1 MGKNVYLNLAKHYI
15 KAKTDNQTPN
25 TPNVNLFWALRTA
38 LDNALADGGVE
49 ARVAR
54 YKECA
59 GILRKGMKD
68 MGLKF
73 LIEDDAKM
81 ASTVT
86 SVFLPEGKDLKQ
98 FLADMEAKGICGI
111 QR

>member
-1 MGKNVYLNLAKHYI
+1 MLGSISRLCICMRKIDALETLTPEMGKNVYLNLAKHYI

-59 GILRKGMKD
+59 GSSER
-68 MGLKF
+68 
-73 LIEDDAKM
+73 E
-81 ASTVT
+81 
-86 SVFLPEGKDLKQ
+86 
-98 FLADMEAKGICGI
+98 
-111 QR
+111 